1 MSTKA
6 TMSAAMLILVCGDHK
21 MYFDI
26 AGSCVLDKL
35 PFPVVLLCSRASEQA
50 FSASGSALEMHRAQW
65 SDFEL
70 VKIQTQNI
78 AANREIFA
86 VATMNEALM
95 ELAAELRAQFNL
107 PGMREE
113 VKYFRNKV
121 LMKQRLRACGINVPE
136 FAECLDKTNVV
147 QLQAK
152 HQKLVFKPI
161 DGLGS
166 RDVSFI
172 NSVEELESWY
182 ANETSPEQYEAEQF
196 IAGRMYHVN
205 DIVRDG
211 RVILSAAAAYTP
223 GMASI
228 DYRRGPPLVTV
239 MLEDTKLKQRLS
251 NYSANII
258 EKLGLQYGVTHLE
271 CFITEQNEII
281 LCEIAAR
288 PAGGGIIQMMES
300 QYGIHY
306 AYAAL
311 LLEAGEGNKI
321 KVKECSENK
330 IYGLMGF
337 RTAEAGKVDSI
348 APVTAFEEPWIRFAT
363 TYYEKGNFVRAAKQ
377 SSDFLCL
384 LVFGAKDIE
393 EFSERQI
400 ILQERFN
407 GALAIKPMSQ
417 LMNPKKNLEVKI

>member
-1 MSTKA
+1 MSMKT

-26 AGSCVLDKL
+26 AGKCVLDML
-35 PFPVVLLCSRASEQA
+35 PFPVVLLSSRASEQA
-50 FSASGSALEMHRAQW
+50 FIAAGSTFEMHRAQW
-65 SDFEL
+65 SEFER
-70 VKIQTQNI
+70 VKQQAQEI
-78 AANREIFA
+78 ADKREIFA

-95 ELAAELRAQFNL
+95 ELAAELRAQFNV

-121 LMKQRLRACGINVPE
+121 LMKQRLQARGVRVPE
-136 FAECLDKTNVV
+136 FAECLDKAHVT

-172 NSVEELESWY
+172 NSAQELEAWY
-182 ANETSPEQYEAEQF
+182 ANDASPEQFEAEQF

-211 RVILSAAAAYTP
+211 CVILSAAAAYTP

-239 MLEDTKLKQRLS
+239 MLDDAALKKRLS
-251 NYSANII
+251 IFSANVI
-258 EKLGLQYGVTHLE
+258 EKLGLKYGVTHLE
-271 CFITEQNEII
+271 CFINEQDDII

-311 LLEAGEGNKI
+311 LLEGGQGNDI
-321 KVKECSENK
+321 KFNQCPENN

-337 RTAEAGKVDSI
+337 RTAAAGKIKSI
-348 APVTAFEEPWIRFAT
+348 APATVFEEPWIRFAT
-363 TYYEKGNFVRAAKQ
+363 TYYEQGNFVRAAKQ

-384 LVFGAKDIE
+384 LVFGADNIE
-393 EFSERQI
+393 EFSERQT

-407 GALAIKPMSQ
+407 DALAIKPMTEHI
-417 LMNPKKNLEVKI
+417 NPRKNLE